1 MNRGSLLRGRCIS
14 IRLPMN
20 YCDSCSMQKNILLIT
35 GKSNLTLHFPYEI
48 TNYRSI
54 TMAQSKTHVHI
65 FSPSEKMSEECRHAV
80 TALSREA
87 LIALDSEG
95 VNLGKNGPLTLL
107 QIGTL
112 SGTVYL
118 FDVMLNEK
126 IQDKDFFKDTGLDKL
141 LTSKETIK
149 VKNDLSMR
157 EMCIAICVV
166 DLAHF
171 CSLPT
176 MFFSPLQMHF
186 WLSKV
191 FVLPLSNHSV
201 C

>member
-1 MNRGSLLRGRCIS
+1 
-14 IRLPMN
+14 
-20 YCDSCSMQKNILLIT
+20 
-35 GKSNLTLHFPYEI
+35 
-48 TNYRSI
+48 
-54 TMAQSKTHVHI
+54 
-65 FSPSEKMSEECRHAV
+65 MSEECRHAV

-149 VKNDLSMR
+149 VKMT
-157 EMCIAICVV
+157 
-166 DLAHF
+166 
-171 CSLPT
+171 SL
-176 MFFSPLQMHF
+176 
-186 WLSKV
+186 
-191 FVLPLSNHSV
+191 
-201 C
+201 